1 MSTSRSA
8 ADRLDCD
15 RVAMDYFVTAPCR
28 IVVAETVAASP
39 ERIFEVFC
47 DATSWTRWAFPI
59 TGVEWT
65 SPFPLE
71 VGATRTVHMRGGMV
85 GWEEF
90 IAWEPSRRMAFR
102 FNQTIPGGPAAFA
115 EDYLVTPID
124 PGRTRV
130 QWTMA
135 MTLSGLSARTAP
147 VTRRVMGRVN
157 AHMLKQF
164 RRYVE
169 SGPSLPPVVSEVLG
183 GPAGP

>member
-71 VGATRTVHMRGGMV
+71 VGSTRTVHMRGGMV

-90 IAWEPSRRMAFR
+90 IAWEPCRRMAFR
-102 FNQTIPGGPAAFA
+102 FDQTITGGPTAFA
-115 EDYLVTPID
+115 EDYVVTPLD
-124 PGRTRV
+124 GDRSRV

-135 MTLSGLSARTAP
+135 MTLSGASARTLP
-147 VTRRVMGRVN
+147 LTRAAMNRMN
-157 AHMLKQF
+157 AHMLRQF
-164 RRYVE
+164 RRYVASAPVLSAE
-169 SGPSLPPVVSEVLG
+169 ASEALGPV
-183 GPAGP
+183 